1 MLNAMN
7 SIPRIKSIVP
17 QNNYKLAV
25 VFDDGCKVIYDVAE
39 DIASIDCFSEL
50 KTINGLWNQA
60 QLDSSRTVVY
70 WNENIDLPSDTIYE
84 YGKRCK

>member
-1 MLNAMN
+1 MN

-60 QLDSSRTVVY
+60 QLDPSRTVVY
-70 WNENIDLPSDTIYE
+70 WNDNIDLPSDTIYE
-84 YGKRCK
+84 YGKRV

>member
-1 MLNAMN
+1 MFDALN

-17 QNNYKLAV
+17 QNNYKLSV

-39 DIASIDCFSEL
+39 DIATIDCFSEL
-50 KTINGLWNQA
+50 MTIKGLWNQA

-84 YGKRCK
+84 YGKRV